1 MFKKKT
7 DNKQYTI
14 EIDKMRANPPRVL
27 IVFSKEKKK
36 KRKRRR
42 KRKGRRNERNEWL
55 IVACIYILTR
65 YTSSLITLDTW

>member
-36 KRKRRR
+36 KERE
-42 KRKGRRNERNEWL
+42 GGNEKEEEMKEMNG
-55 IVACIYILTR
+55 
-65 YTSSLITLDTW
+65 